1 MLSFE
6 MATKA
11 QARRNEEIARLAT
24 TLSSL
29 KTQKNT
35 FVPTSRL
42 PTSILGRMSICYAR
56 NE

>member
-42 PTSILGRMSICYAR
+42 PTSILGRMFICYAR